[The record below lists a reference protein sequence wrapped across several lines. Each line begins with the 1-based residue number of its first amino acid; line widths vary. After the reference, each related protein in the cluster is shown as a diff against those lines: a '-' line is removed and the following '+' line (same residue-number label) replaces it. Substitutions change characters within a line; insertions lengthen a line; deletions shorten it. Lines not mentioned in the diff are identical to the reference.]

1 MTYNKERSLIATY
14 KLVTPTNWLHLQ
26 PGCTYQLVTLTNWLH
41 LSTSFTNKVVA
52 PTTWLHLSTNW
63 LHLQTGCTY
72 QLLLSTGCVYT
83 YLWHLPTGCMPIPW
97 VVAQCNGTSKEE
109 TCGICIYVCQ
119 VLFIRLKLISNSA
132 KKEQRDSVR
141 GFFRRD
147 AFKFINY
154 WGSKRANKELKAKW
168 IFEVIDQFL
177 EPQIINNTK

>member
-1 MTYNKERSLIATY
+1 MVA
-14 KLVTPTNWLHLQ
+14 PTNWLHLQ
-26 PGCTYQLVTLTNWLH
+26 TGCTHKLVTLTNRLH

-97 VVAQCNGTSKEE
+97 VVAQCKGTSKEE
-109 TCGICIYVCQ
+109 TCGIWFYVCQ

-147 AFKFINY
+147 ATHKNLSIIEDQREPIRNWRRSEYLRWLINS
-154 WGSKRANKELKAKW
+154 WNPK
-168 IFEVIDQFL
+168 
-177 EPQIINNTK
+177 